1 MRTHFLFLS
10 VLLALAVVTSTAR
23 ADGLPVLTE
32 SGPTG
37 LVTANGAARYATLK
51 EAGGTVVLRVARDE
65 GRVFASGFLHG
76 DFAIPVV
83 AYDGSAGGLSA
94 DGSTLVLLRPRTTFP
109 RTKTP
114 FAILDAKSLRV
125 RSVTTLR
132 GDFSFDALSPDG
144 STLYFIEYLSPDD
157 PTQYAVRAFDTGVG
171 ELVREPIVDRT
182 EPDEDMGGN
191 PLSRETSPD
200 GRWAYTLY
208 DGAGSAPFVHALDT
222 VAVEA
227 HCIDLDALAG
237 RGDLPD
243 LRLRLGGGGRL
254 AVVDGAGPVVL
265 IDRATF
271 RVSEP
276 GAPPA
281 SHGDRTPWAS
291 IGGGIAALVLAGGG
305 IALARIRRRPA
316 LT

>member
-10 VLLALAVVTSTAR
+10 VLLAVAVVTSTAR

-37 LVTANGAARYATLK
+37 LVSANGAARYATLK

-83 AYDGSAGGLSA
+83 AYDGSPGGLSA

-157 PTQYAVRAFDTGVG
+157 PAEYAVRAFDTRAG

-182 EPDEDMGGN
+182 EPDEVMGGN

-222 VAVEA
+222 VEREA

-243 LRLRLGGGGRL
+243 LRLRLSNGSL
-254 AVVDGAGPVVL
+254 AVVSPRERVVVIDTASFQVEEAGRGSSAGTNGPWPAIGVL
-265 IDRATF
+265 VALLAATA
-271 RVSEP
+271 VSL
-276 GAPPA
+276 
-281 SHGDRTPWAS
+281 
-291 IGGGIAALVLAGGG
+291 I
-305 IALARIRRRPA
+305 IRRRRRLSPV
-316 LT
+316 